1 MLQKTVINMLWK
13 GYALIKIHYL
23 PSLAVLVGIE
33 VIVDPGNCMDNC
45 GVIPVEHPADVRKAH
60 AVLFL

>member
-1 MLQKTVINMLWK
+1 MLWK